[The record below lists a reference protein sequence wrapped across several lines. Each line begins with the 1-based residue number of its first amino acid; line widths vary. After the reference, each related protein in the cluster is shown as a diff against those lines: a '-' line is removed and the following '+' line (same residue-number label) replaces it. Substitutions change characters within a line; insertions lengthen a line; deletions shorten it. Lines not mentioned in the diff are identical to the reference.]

1 MVVWTECLTLHLQAR
16 TYSAHGVDDGG
27 RTVRLLPMV
36 DSGLLTHQRP
46 QFVQVDGGAVSC
58 VPLQVVVSHTHL
70 TKVTWMAEK
79 TRSVQ
84 IFSITF
90 TGFSKLPV
98 NVTLLNISQ

>member
-1 MVVWTECLTLHLQAR
+1 MDWAFNFTFAMQAH

-27 RTVRLLPMV
+27 RTVWLLPRV

-70 TKVTWMAEK
+70 TKVPWMAEK
-79 TRSVQ
+79 TQSGQ
-84 IFSITF
+84 LFF
-90 TGFSKLPV
+90 TGFPKLPV
-98 NVTLLNISQ
+98 TSKCNTSKYWSII